1 MPEQEKHKKQL
12 MDEIRVLRARIEEL
26 EAAAGDG
33 KSAPGC
39 FRGSD
44 ALLRKVFE
52 TIPDLFAFIDRDY
65 RILLSNWHGGYDYVT
80 EELRN
85 NHPICYK
92 VYYQRETPCEECQT
106 MEVFR
111 TGKSVIYEKFNPHIG
126 HVEIRAFPLL
136 DESGNVTMVAKN
148 VRDINERKEDE
159 AALLYSERK
168 LKEIVY
174 GSPIAQFVIDRDH
187 RVIYWNKALEAL
199 SGIEEADIIGTDR
212 HWLAFYNEARPCL
225 ADLVLDG
232 NIPKISELYGE
243 SSGKSK
249 LVDGAYEAMK
259 FFPALGK
266 EGRWLSFTAVALPER
281 DGEVMGAMQTLED
294 ITERKRA
301 ELALQQARDAAEA
314 ANRLKSEFLA
324 NMSHEIRTPMNGVVG
339 MAELLLD
346 TGLNGEQQEYAQAV
360 KFSADSLMTI
370 INGILDFS
378 RIEAKKLD
386 SDQLPF
392 SLRDSLNDILQP
404 LTLRAADKGLE
415 LAYEVSPDV
424 ADALVGDPELL
435 QLILFNLVGNAIKF
449 TDQGEVLVAVSREE
463 EKEDGT
469 RLHFSVS
476 DTGIGIPPRQQQ
488 KIFESF
494 AQADASTT
502 RKYGGTGLGLTISAR
517 LVELMGGRIWVES
530 AVGQGS
536 VFHFTLRLG
545 VQ

>member
-1 MPEQEKHKKQL
+1 
-12 MDEIRVLRARIEEL
+12 
-26 EAAAGDG
+26 
-33 KSAPGC
+33 
-39 FRGSD
+39 
-44 ALLRKVFE
+44 
-52 TIPDLFAFIDRDY
+52 
-65 RILLSNWHGGYDYVT
+65 
-80 EELRN
+80 
-85 NHPICYK
+85 
-92 VYYQRETPCEECQT
+92 
-106 MEVFR
+106 
-111 TGKSVIYEKFNPHIG
+111 
-126 HVEIRAFPLL
+126 
-136 DESGNVTMVAKN
+136 
-148 VRDINERKEDE
+148 
-159 AALLYSERK
+159 
-168 LKEIVY
+168 
-174 GSPIAQFVIDRDH
+174 
-187 RVIYWNKALEAL
+187 
-199 SGIEEADIIGTDR
+199 
-212 HWLAFYNEARPCL
+212 
-225 ADLVLDG
+225 
-232 NIPKISELYGE
+232 
-243 SSGKSK
+243 
-249 LVDGAYEAMK
+249 
-259 FFPALGK
+259 
-266 EGRWLSFTAVALPER
+266 
-281 DGEVMGAMQTLED
+281 
-294 ITERKRA
+294 
-301 ELALQQARDAAEA
+301 
-314 ANRLKSEFLA
+314 
-324 NMSHEIRTPMNGVVG
+324 MSHEIRTPMNGVVG